1 MDKSK
6 LKGQLPHSLLSI
18 SEKCIAGAIALTGI
32 AAGGQTALAALPTT
46 DIATTTHTSPSTPT
60 APNMSSGAILL
71 SVMQRDPATGEEVAA
86 HYSHASHSSHASH
99 ASHYSS
105 RP

>member
-1 MDKSK
+1 MDKDK
-6 LKGQLPHSLLSI
+6 LKGQLPHSLLSV
-18 SEKCIAGAIALTGI
+18 SEKCIAGAIALVGI
-32 AAGGQTALAALPTT
+32 AAGGQTASAAVTSV
-46 DIATTTHTSPSTPT
+46 DMSTTTQVSPNTP
-60 APNMSSGAILL
+60 APANMSSGAILL
-71 SVMQRDPATGEEVAA
+71 SVMQRDPMTGEEVAA